1 MVTIREDQEERI
13 KSKMI
18 EDNFEITNKQTDPD
32 YEAIHFNKQKKL
44 LKKNEE
50 DDGIMR
56 TDDLNIET
64 FDRLETSSALDFS
77 AEKRDLVLG
86 IIRKP
91 EIKPLCVF
99 NKDRVSG
106 QESSKETSLE
116 IEVDI
121 NVMGSQENILQRK
134 SGEFIE
140 EISDDKES
148 EEEMESIADCPTIS
162 NNPFLK
168 NNMRTDKRFKIC
180 TEDKKQSKFIP
191 KKLPFRKVS
200 SNRSDRKITTEEGVV
215 VSSNAAALIRQFN
228 NDESSGKNTEICSN
242 GTLKTTTKKLINKF
256 NQETRPA
263 FPNANYS
270 NNPSLGART
279 TTQTKKTSSKVQ
291 QMVSAFNKSSFL
303 LNKNED

>member
-1 MVTIREDQEERI
+1 MVTIRKDQEAKIRN
-13 KSKMI
+13 KMI

-50 DDGIMR
+50 GDRIMR
-56 TDDLNIET
+56 TDDLNIEA
-64 FDRLETSSALDFS
+64 FDRLETSSALNFS

-99 NKDRVSG
+99 NKDRVTG

-116 IEVDI
+116 SEVD
-121 NVMGSQENILQRK
+121 NSVMGSQENILQRI
-134 SGEFIE
+134 SGESIE
-140 EISDDKES
+140 EISDHKEI

-168 NNMRTDKRFKIC
+168 NNTKTDKRFKIC
-180 TEDKKQSKFIP
+180 NGKKQSKLIS
-191 KKLPFRKVS
+191 KKLPLRKVS
-200 SNRSDRKITTEEGVV
+200 SNRSERKTTTEEGVV

-228 NDESSGKNTEICSN
+228 NDESSSKNTEICSN

-263 FPNANYS
+263 FPKANNP

-279 TTQTKKTSSKVQ
+279 NTQTKKTSTKVQ

-303 LNKNED
+303 QNKNED